1 MALAQLRQH
10 LQTVQARQE
19 NIHQHHVERLARG
32 DVQAFLTVLAPGHL
46 KAAAAQ
52 MFVNIG
58 AEYRIVFDGENAWL
72 ASGNRSHEYL
82 QVILS

>member
-1 MALAQLRQH
+1 
-10 LQTVQARQE
+10 
-19 NIHQHHVERLARG
+19 
-32 DVQAFLTVLAPGHL
+32 
-46 KAAAAQ
+46 